1 MDSSVIHPSMVNIG
15 TYSYLLGHGVSTNI
29 TGEITEG
36 QVPLT
41 ILSIDVDNDHIT
53 QSWLDSKY
61 EEFARKDDV
70 WCDIFARNIFAQ
82 ESPGVLRLIANSD
95 ESKILRSKSFEYQ
108 GFLPEG
114 PYILSGSTIHRIY
127 KLYPDPLG
135 AFVCGVIPT
144 APGSNRYQRI
154 PMDYIPVP
162 SRLYSPPSH
171 LQPLLGKRIAVKDI
185 IDLEG
190 VKTTVCSKA
199 YEALRDVS
207 INTAPSIQKLI
218 DEGAVIIGKVKTTP
232 FSSGMGPRDWVDYQA
247 PFNPRGCGYLDTSC
261 SSAGSAAA
269 LAGYEWLDF
278 TIGSD
283 SLGSMVSPAADNGLF
298 GIRPTHGR
306 ISCEGLVPVSSYLDT
321 PGIFSRDISDFSAS
335 TKLWLGASDDSDPK
349 TSSVMP
355 TKLTILS
362 ERYENL
368 APEMKKVMED
378 FIQDFEKATQ
388 LHRTTT
394 TMDEL
399 WKLHAPETLS
409 EKTFAET
416 FQTTLAHIQLY
427 GHYNNTT
434 PFREEYRERF
444 GTEPYAEPLLR
455 YKWELGANL
464 TQDQLTTALKEK
476 ELFSNFLKEQLF
488 NDGGVMLLPCALP
501 DIPYRDGYFGSVEES
516 GAPWQGF
523 NVPITVFSSLGGG
536 PAVSIPVGQRL
547 YDSKITRA
555 KEYQPVGLMLLGAPG
570 TDEYLIDLVKHVL
583 VASNRPLVVKT
594 GKVAF

>member
-1 MDSSVIHPSMVNIG
+1 MDSSMFHPSIVKLG
-15 TYSYLLGHGVSTNI
+15 TNLYLLGLGVATTII
-29 TGEITEG
+29 TGTTEG
-36 QVPLT
+36 QMPLT
-41 ILSIDVDNDHIT
+41 ILSFDDDNFLIT
-53 QSWLDSKY
+53 KPWLESKW
-61 EEFARKDDV
+61 EEFSKKDDV
-70 WCDIFARNIFAQ
+70 WCEIFARNVFVQ
-82 ESPGVLRLIANSD
+82 EIPGLLHLIANFGPPQ
-95 ESKILRSKSFEYQ
+95 LLTLTSFNCED
-108 GFLPEG
+108 FPSEG
-114 PYILSGSTIHRIY
+114 PYILSGSKLHRIY

-135 AFVCGVIPT
+135 AFVCGVIP
-144 APGSNRYQRI
+144 ASLDNNHYQRI
-154 PMDYIPVP
+154 PMNYVPVP
-162 SRLYSPPSH
+162 SRLYSSPSH
-171 LQPLLGKRIAVKDI
+171 LRPLSGKRIAVKDI
-185 IDLEG
+185 IDLQG

-199 YEALRDVS
+199 YEALREVS
-207 INTAPSIQKLI
+207 STTAPSIQKLM

-261 SSAGSAAA
+261 SSAGSGAA

-306 ISCEGLVPVSSYLDT
+306 ISCRGLVPVSSHLDT
-321 PGIFSRDISDFSAS
+321 PGIFSRDISDFSSA
-335 TKLWLGASDDSDPK
+335 TKLWLGTSDSDPK
-349 TSSVMP
+349 SSSVMP
-355 TKLTILS
+355 KKLTILS
-362 ERYENL
+362 ERYESL
-368 APEMKKVMED
+368 APEMKQVMED
-378 FIQDFEKATQ
+378 FIQDFEKTTQ
-388 LHRTTT
+388 LQRKTT

-399 WKLHAPETLS
+399 WKSHAPKDS
-409 EKTFAET
+409 SGKTFAET

-427 GHYNNTT
+427 GHYNNTI
-434 PFREEYRERF
+434 PFREDYRRKF

-455 YKWELGANL
+455 YKWDLGAKL

-476 ELFSNFLKEQLF
+476 ELFSNFMKEHLF

-501 DIPYRDGYFGSVEES
+501 DVPYRDGYFGSVEES

-547 YDSKITRA
+547 YHSKVTGA

-570 TDEYLIDLVKHVL
+570 TDEYLIDLAKHVL
-583 VASNRPLVVKT
+583 VASNRPLSVKT